1 MNQSLVD
8 RYCRWFEY
16 EKHSNAKVLA
26 SLDAVR
32 TELRSSADFQK
43 AVDLMAHMVAAR
55 RMWLYRLGVSTQP
68 AELFPQRT
76 QLPELPT
83 LVDEM
88 QREWSDYLLEMND
101 QELSCVFEYQS
112 YDGARFRNSIED
124 ILTQLHGHSLYHRGQ
139 MAMILRSIGAEPAV
153 TDFVYWAREPV

>member
-1 MNQSLVD
+1 MSQSLVD
-8 RYCRWFEY
+8 RYRRWFEY
-16 EKHSNAKVLA
+16 EKDSNAKVLA

-32 TELRSSADFQK
+32 TELRSSEDFQK

-55 RMWLYRLGVSTQP
+55 RMWLYRFGISTQP
-68 AELFPQRT
+68 AELFPQRI

-88 QREWSDYLLEMND
+88 QRRWSDYLLESND
-101 QELSCVFEYQS
+101 QELSRVFEYQS
-112 YDGARFRNSIED
+112 YDGARFRNTIED

-139 MAMILRSIGAEPAV
+139 IAMILRSIGAEPAV
-153 TDFVYWAREPV
+153 TDFVYWAREPA